1 MTQLNTLVIKKLKI
15 ITINQINNVMCIN
28 NITINK
34 KY

>member
-15 ITINQINNVMCIN
+15 IIINNVISIN
-28 NITINK
+28 NATINK